1 MCFPLLTALCRSVS
15 PSARK
20 AWGPPWPQQGAPPPL
35 GKGRGRRQWAGA
47 GAGVTGTGAGSL
59 GLHWLR
65 PPPHQGSH
73 HLPPTSVCPASS
85 CCSRAFTASASNCPL
100 LQPGMATPTE
110 VPTKDYDTVQTV
122 GMTLATI
129 LFLLGI
135 LIIVSKKVKC
145 RKADSR
151 SESPTCKSCWNRC
164 TSPGLGND
172 PHKEPVCIPDPG
184 TQASSRGPGVQPPR
198 IPVYCSR
205 PPPCLLSEDPFSCTL
220 GVSVLSLIN
229 VHLIFPPV
237 LSVCSHL
244 WGQNGGGAKLHLV
257 ELSPPSLSFP
267 SPSAPW
273 PPPPSEP
280 PPPPPLPLP
289 FSSP

>member
-1 MCFPLLTALCRSVS
+1 
-15 PSARK
+15 
-20 AWGPPWPQQGAPPPL
+20 
-35 GKGRGRRQWAGA
+35 
-47 GAGVTGTGAGSL
+47 
-59 GLHWLR
+59 
-65 PPPHQGSH
+65 
-73 HLPPTSVCPASS
+73 
-85 CCSRAFTASASNCPL
+85 
-100 LQPGMATPTE
+100 MATPTE
-110 VPTKDYDTVQTV
+110 VPTKVPQEPDPFYYDYDTVQTV

-145 RKADSR
+145 RKADS
-151 SESPTCKSCWNRC
+151 SPTCKSC
-164 TSPGLGND
+164 LGND

-198 IPVYCSR
+198 IPVYCSQ

-257 ELSPPSLSFP
+257 ELSPPP
-267 SPSAPW
+267 SPSPPPVPQW

-280 PPPPPLPLP
+280 PPPCPSCLFPSRPPETPE
-289 FSSP
+289 